1 MTSTKYIGM
10 DVHKES
16 ISIAVRND
24 AGKIVMECV
33 IETKAST
40 ILQFIDGL
48 RGDVHVTFE
57 EGTWAA
63 WLHDLLKPHVTKL
76 VVCDPRRNALLQE
89 GNQNDR
95 VDARK
100 LAELLHNNQLRSV
113 YHGDHGLRTL
123 KELVRSYLTI
133 TQDLSR
139 VMTRVKAIYR
149 SWAIPCTGKQV
160 YAPRHRA
167 EWLAKI
173 NEPGVRRRAEFY
185 YQQLDALRC
194 LRQEVRRDL
203 LAESKKH
210 PAWKRLC
217 GIPSIGPIRA
227 AMLLGILQTPHRF
240 RTKRQLWTYSGVGI
254 ETSSSADHHVVK
266 GQLERKKKQVEIRGL
281 NRNHNHDLKNL
292 FKGAAIVAATKPG
305 PFAEFYAELVGQGH
319 AAGNGAADPGE
330 EDCHDR
336 VDRVE
341 ERSVLRRPTS
351 ETTNS
356 LSVSERV
363 RSISGIFSGGGR
375 RVLETLWFE
384 SESQLI
390 S

>member
-1 MTSTKYIGM
+1 MDSVKYIGM
-10 DVHKES
+10 DVHKEA
-16 ISIAVRND
+16 ISVAVLNSL
-24 AGKIVMECV
+24 GKLVMECT

-40 ILQFIDGL
+40 ILDFLKGL
-48 RGDVHVTFE
+48 RGSLHVTLE

-63 WLHDLLKPHVTKL
+63 WLYDLLKPHVTKV

-167 EWLAKI
+167 AWLGKI
-173 NEPGVRRRAEFY
+173 TEPGVRRRAEFY

-227 AMLLGILQTPHRF
+227 AELLGILQTPHRF
-240 RTKRQLWTYSGVGI
+240 RGKRQLWTYGGVGI
-254 ETSSSADHHVVK
+254 QTSSSADHQVVK
-266 GQLERKKKQVEIRGL
+266 GQLERKKKHVEIRGL
-281 NRNHNHDLKNL
+281 NRNYNHDLKNL

-305 PFAEFYAELVGQGH
+305 PFAEFYAGLLAKGLRPETARLTL
-319 AAGNGAADPGE
+319 ARKIATI
-330 EDCHDR
+330 
-336 VDRVE
+336 
-341 ERSVLRRPTS
+341 VLIVWKRGMSFDAQHLKPQTA
-351 ETTNS
+351 
-356 LSVSERV
+356 
-363 RSISGIFSGGGR
+363 
-375 RVLETLWFE
+375 
-384 SESQLI
+384 
-390 S
+390 

>member
-16 ISIAVRND
+16 ISIAVRNA

-33 IETKAST
+33 IETKASM

-63 WLHDLLKPHVTKL
+63 WLYDLLKPHVTKL
-76 VVCDPRRNALLQE
+76 VVCDPRRMLLLQE

-95 VDARK
+95 IDARK
-100 LAELLHNNQLRSV
+100 LAELLQNNQLRSV

-167 EWLAKI
+167 EWLGENQRTRSAPASGVLLPAAGCAAMSA
-173 NEPGVRRRAEFY
+173 PGGA
-185 YQQLDALRC
+185 AG
-194 LRQEVRRDL
+194 L

-210 PAWKRLC
+210 KAWKLLC
-217 GIPSIGPIRA
+217 RIPSIGPIRA
-227 AMLLGILQTPHRF
+227 AVLLGILQTPHRF

-254 ETSSSADHHVVK
+254 ETQQQRRSP
-266 GQLERKKKQVEIRGL
+266 GCER
-281 NRNHNHDLKNL
+281 
-292 FKGAAIVAATKPG
+292 AARTEEEARRDSR
-305 PFAEFYAELVGQGH
+305 AEQKLQ
-319 AAGNGAADPGE
+319 
-330 EDCHDR
+330 
-336 VDRVE
+336 
-341 ERSVLRRPTS
+341 S
-351 ETTNS
+351 
-356 LSVSERV
+356 
-363 RSISGIFSGGGR
+363 
-375 RVLETLWFE
+375 
-384 SESQLI
+384 
-390 S
+390 